1 MTRKA
6 LICPAVLVL
15 SACSES
21 SDPDPD
27 PTPRRPLKA
36 VLQYEAILSGA
47 RPYPNQRFHENRKA
61 LQAAL
66 LEQLQ

>member
-1 MTRKA
+1 MTWKA

-21 SDPDPD
+21 SDPD